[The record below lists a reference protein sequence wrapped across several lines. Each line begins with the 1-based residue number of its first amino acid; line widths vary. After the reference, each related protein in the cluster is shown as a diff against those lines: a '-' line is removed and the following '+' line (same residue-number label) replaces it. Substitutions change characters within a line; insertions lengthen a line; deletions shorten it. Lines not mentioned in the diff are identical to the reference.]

1 MENEKIYGEE
11 AEQPTAEET
20 ITPDILEDEE
30 EFEEE
35 IENIED
41 TPNEEEDQEE
51 TLEEIALEDDETEKE
66 ENAEKP
72 EKKPPTQEEIDKII
86 QNRIREENKAKKA
99 AQLKNEELLR
109 IAKDALKGL
118 INDGENVETALKRI
132 AAENLNMTPDE
143 YDNKVTEEAELRE
156 FKLTK
161 EQRDIE
167 NAKALHLSQI
177 KKAYPTI
184 AATRIE
190 EIPNYAAYR
199 ELMLTGKLSPEKAFM
214 AANVET
220 ILALQ
225 KTDTE
230 EEYARQRA
238 LNDSKAHI
246 RATSSRMV
254 ASTMSPIPKDEYEYW
269 KDVFPEASNGELTKK
284 YNEYMKR
291 R

>member
-20 ITPDILEDEE
+20 IMPDILEDEE

-51 TLEEIALEDDETEKE
+51 TLEEIALEDDE
-66 ENAEKP
+66 AEKP
-72 EKKPPTQEEIDKII
+72 EKKPPTQKEIDKII
-86 QNRIREENKAKKA
+86 QNRIREENRAKKA
-99 AQLKNEELLR
+99 AQLKNDELLK

-118 INDGENVETALKRI
+118 INDGESVETALKRI
-132 AAENLNMTPDE
+132 AAENLNMTLDE

-167 NAKALHLSQI
+167 NAKALHLAQI

-184 AATRIE
+184 TATRIE

-199 ELMLTGKLSPEKAFM
+199 ELMLTGKLSPVKAFL

-220 ILALQ
+220 ISALQ

-246 RATSSRMV
+246 RATNSRTV

-284 YNEYMKR
+284 YNEYMKQR